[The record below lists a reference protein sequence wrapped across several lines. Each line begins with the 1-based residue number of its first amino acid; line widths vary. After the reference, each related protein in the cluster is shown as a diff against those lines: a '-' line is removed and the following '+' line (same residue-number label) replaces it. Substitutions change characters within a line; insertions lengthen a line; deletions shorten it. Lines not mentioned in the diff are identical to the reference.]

1 MKRSPD
7 KQKLDG
13 LLRSSELVS
22 DGFMGNDQR
31 LVEEIIEADAAD
43 VAKKGFSVQK
53 IGQRMREL
61 TKRGSH
67 GLGTTIRVSDKLDV
81 IVNDNRG
88 QLPCPWPHPGSY
100 FKTVTTATRR
110 DTGKSIFWSDLSIH
124 LIEEHGFFEGLGS
137 LFRIDP
143 EKLIEIIF

>member
-13 LLRSSELVS
+13 LLRASELVS
-22 DGFMGNDQR
+22 DGFMGKDQR
-31 LVEEIIEADAAD
+31 LVEEIIEADEAD
-43 VAKKGFSVQK
+43 VAKNGFTVRE

-67 GLGTTIRVSDKLDV
+67 GLGAAIRVNDKLDV
-81 IVNDNRG
+81 SVNDNRG

-100 FKTVTTATRR
+100 FKTVTTATRG